1 MFSVGKIHLRLFWVN
16 KVLQSSE
23 ISKQNSRKP
32 CWGEDLVKMGAEGR
46 DRRPEQLLQDQ
57 LVPSGLSALPSQ
69 WTHRGTCR
77 QSSLSEF
84 LEVDPAS
91 PVCHL
96 AIPTQEHGCV
106 KEKSALNAV
115 KSSKDGFDQGCCDG
129 RDWELNSEQRGGW
142 GRVATGQGELP
153 GRARSGTA
161 GSGRR
166 HPNTAGVPRR
176 SGLLASGKGREAF
189 SDPPLTA

>member
-1 MFSVGKIHLRLFWVN
+1 
-16 KVLQSSE
+16 
-23 ISKQNSRKP
+23 
-32 CWGEDLVKMGAEGR
+32 MGAEGR

-142 GRVATGQGELP
+142 GRVATG
-153 GRARSGTA
+153 GRARGRASYQDERDRARRVVADATPTLLWYPDDLGSWQAAKA
-161 GSGRR
+161 GRLS
-166 HPNTAGVPRR
+166 
-176 SGLLASGKGREAF
+176 LI
-189 SDPPLTA
+189 PL